1 MFCMCFLS
9 SLSAKI
15 QKPQPWLDDTETR
28 TSKQDKRRKGKRR
41 TVKKLVGIAMNDITV
56 L

>member
-1 MFCMCFLS
+1 MSCTCFFS

-15 QKPQPWLDDTETR
+15 QEQKPWLYYTGMR
-28 TSKQDKRRKGKRR
+28 TSKQDKRGKGKQR
-41 TVKKLVGIAMNDITV
+41 TVQKLVGITVNDITV

>member
-1 MFCMCFLS
+1 MSRVHFLS

-15 QKPQPWLDDTETR
+15 QKPQLWLDDTEIR
-28 TSKQDKRRKGKRR
+28 TSKHDKRGKGKRR
-41 TVKKLVGIAMNDITV
+41 IVKKLVGITIDDITV

>member
-1 MFCMCFLS
+1 MCFLS

-15 QKPQPWLDDTETR
+15 QEPKPWLYDTEVR
-28 TSKQDKRRKGKRR
+28 MSKQDKRGKGKRR
-41 TVKKLVGIAMNDITV
+41 TVKKLVGITVNDITV